1 LRSRGMCVG
10 GFSQNGR
17 KTSDASTKKWG
28 NSIKDIIP
36 IRKHPT
42 FICFSGEIKSRD
54 SLEEFAPEILGLH
67 LMKSWSVYV
76 IR

>member
-1 LRSRGMCVG
+1 MAGKPAMPP
-10 GFSQNGR
+10 Q
-17 KTSDASTKKWG
+17 KKWE

-54 SLEEFAPEILGLH
+54 SLEEFAPAILGLY